1 MFKLIAENLYFSE
14 GPRWHENKLWFSDF
28 YQHAVFNIEENGT
41 PNKVVDIPN
50 QPSGLGWMPDGS
62 MLIVSMLDRKVMK
75 YREGHLSVHAD
86 LSQITAFRCNDMVVD
101 ANGNAY
107 VGNFGSI
114 FHAKNIKPTCL
125 IFVNTNG
132 DAKIIERNLDFP
144 NGTVITPD
152 GKKMIIGETYG
163 GKLTS
168 FDISSDGSLSNRKV
182 WAQMMPKSY
191 YLLTKI
197 VRALKIPVK
206 EGSATPYPVPDGICL
221 DSNNGIWVASPT
233 TSEVIRYT
241 QGGVVSKRISTP
253 DRAYACMLGG
263 KEGNTLF
270 VSTAKASDPEI
281 ASKEKNGKIYSI
293 EVDYA
298 HAGRP

>member
-1 MFKLIAENLYFSE
+1 MFELIAENLHFSE
-14 GPRWHENKLWFSDF
+14 GPRWYQNKLWFSDF
-28 YQHAVFNIEENGT
+28 YHHAVFCVDENK
-41 PNKVVDIPN
+41 NLEKIVDVPN

-62 MLIVSMLDRKVMK
+62 MLIVSMLDRKVLK
-75 YREGHLSVHAD
+75 YKEGLLSVHAD
-86 LSQITAFRCNDMVVD
+86 LSQITPYRCNDMVVD
-101 ANGNAY
+101 ENGNAY

-114 FHAKNIKPTCL
+114 YHAKNIRPTHL
-125 IFVNTNG
+125 IFVSNNG

-152 GKKMIIGETYG
+152 GKKMVIGETYAG
-163 GKLTS
+163 RLTS
-168 FDISSDGSLSNRKV
+168 FDINSDGSLSNREI
-182 WAQMMPKSY
+182 WAQMMPSSY

-206 EGSATPYPVPDGICL
+206 EGRATPYPVPDGICL
-221 DSNNGIWVASPT
+221 DDQSGIWVASPT

-241 QGGVVSKRISTP
+241 QGGMVTQRIKTP

-263 KEGNTLF
+263 KTGRTLF
-270 VSTAKASDPEI
+270 ISTAKTSDPEI
-281 ASKEKNGKIYSI
+281 ASREKNGKIYST
-293 EVDYA
+293 EVEYS